1 MNYSKKLIVTGLIL
15 LAVAWTVNVFYYNS
29 RVLKEPLFLKHY
41 YNINSGWS
49 EFQLFYLQNIN
60 SAQNVVIIS
69 FPELNKQ
76 YVPFVETE
84 WNSERIYYKMKNL
97 RINMFNGKA
106 EQIPADLK
114 NKVITKAEVHFS
126 DGKTMTVDLG
136 KIYLYSDTPDK
147 KETVNLK
154 NSGSTSSSDNTGSAS
169 FIAGRDIK
177 ILGLSFRF
185 SEIVGDALKF
195 RINGQDYNDISLP
208 MNIKANENVS
218 IEYSFRLDKNDIRSS
233 YVYSFPIEVLTED
246 SNGYREKS
254 TFQIINYWQQHSK
267 GYNIKELL
275 KAQGRE

>member
-15 LAVAWTVNVFYYNS
+15 LAAAWTVNVFYYNS

-147 KETVNLK
+147 KETLNLK

-185 SEIVGDALKF
+185 NEIVGDALKF

-233 YVYSFPIEVLTED
+233 YVYSLPIEVLTED